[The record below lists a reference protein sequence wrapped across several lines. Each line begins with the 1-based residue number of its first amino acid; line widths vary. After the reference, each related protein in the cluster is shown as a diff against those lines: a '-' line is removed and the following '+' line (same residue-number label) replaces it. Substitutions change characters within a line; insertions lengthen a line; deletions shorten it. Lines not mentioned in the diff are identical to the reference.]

1 VCCCRGIAQAYGL
14 AVDAR
19 GGFSGG
25 TIASGFNQAEA
36 EASTDVAQF
45 MADKYYLLPQEA
57 T

>member
-1 VCCCRGIAQAYGL
+1 VYCCRGIAQAYGL